1 MAKDHDVF
9 MNGVIENNEGNWFE
23 CVNYGED
30 RVGGGSGGLG
40 SIMGNSEIIIDKEFG
55 ENNKNIFQ
63 VEFEANAQQEQLLV
77 QLEFNQKYWLTW
89 QK

>member
-1 MAKDHDVF
+1 
-9 MNGVIENNEGNWFE
+9 
-23 CVNYGED
+23 
-30 RVGGGSGGLG
+30 
-40 SIMGNSEIIIDKEFG
+40 MGNIEIIIDKEFR
-55 ENNKNIFQ
+55 ENDKEIFQ

>member
-9 MNGVIENNEGNWFE
+9 MDGVIENNKKNWFE

-30 RVGGGSGGLG
+30 GVGGGGGLG
-40 SIMGNSEIIIDKEFG
+40 SIIGNNEVIIDKEFG
-55 ENNKNIFQ
+55 EDDEEIFQ
-63 VEFEANAQQEQLLV
+63 VEANAQQEQLFV

-89 QK
+89 QR